1 MRISDWSSDVGS
13 SDRLYRHI
21 AAGAPARA
29 ADDRGERGAGHSAG
43 GAGGAM
49 ARPCD
54 PARAGDDPAGQGRGH
69 RLPVEPPHGRLPPGP
84 IDIQSGRMMKLRS
97 IASRRV
103 SSMARRPSD
112 PWVTTVVSAVATHT
126 PF

>member
-1 MRISDWSSDVGS
+1 
-13 SDRLYRHI
+13 
-21 AAGAPARA
+21 
-29 ADDRGERGAGHSAG
+29 
-43 GAGGAM
+43 M

-112 PWVTTVVSAVATHT
+112 PWVTTVVAAVATHT
-126 PF
+126 PFLKPAELTVTPVTSERRRGGTEWGLGVW